1 MANRYFRSK
10 VLSPDARPIM
20 LSGKVSLSAA
30 AAVSSNNLDFTAS
43 VTKTGTGT
51 YQITLQDKYA
61 EVKSIQVSYEGA
73 EADVSVKIAS
83 ETVSSTKLINLRT
96 ETAGVAAD
104 VTAACKIHFL
114 LVVNDSSVT
123 K

>member
-20 LSGKVSLSAA
+20 LSGKIALSSA
-30 AAVSSNNLDFTAS
+30 AAVSSNNMDFCTS

-51 YQITLQDKYA
+51 YQIVMQDKYA

-73 EADVSVKIAS
+73 EADVSVKITS
-83 ETVSSTKLINLRT
+83 ETLSSTKLINLRT

-104 VTAACKIHFL
+104 VTAAANIHVL
-114 LVVNDSSVT
+114 VVVNDSSVI